1 MTIPNVGGHFSLKV
15 LQNGT
20 PTTQIHRKR
29 TQVSATTSDK
39 PVLKNKR
46 VNLKEKT
53 PSSCR
58 AANGPLIFDNQ
69 SQERRYLHQV
79 EPLPALATLS
89 ANGKAST
96 PEMPK

>member
-1 MTIPNVGGHFSLKV
+1 MIEKNTTYMTIPNVGGHFSLKV

-29 TQVSATTSDK
+29 TKVSATTSDT

-58 AANGPLIFDNQ
+58 VVNGPLIFDNQ
-69 SQERRYLHQV
+69 SHTEKTLF
-79 EPLPALATLS
+79 AL
-89 ANGKAST
+89 G
-96 PEMPK
+96 